1 MKSADIQGGIV
12 VFGSS
17 RCVPGDSAWTEAEN
31 LGRLIAGNG
40 WPLVT
45 GGYGGVMEAASRGA
59 AQAGGRVVGVL
70 CEAFRSSGN
79 SYLTD
84 SVVTPDLYAR
94 LRGLVEGRDAFV
106 VFPGSTGTLVE
117 FAMVWEFLNKGMI
130 ARCPLI
136 CLGEYWR
143 PIVSA
148 LGGEATADP
157 RFDTTGLPDSLGEFV
172 EFASSSA
179 DAVELLSSHF
189 A

>member
-1 MKSADIQGGIV
+1 M
-12 VFGSS
+12 
-17 RCVPGDSAWTEAEN
+17 
-31 LGRLIAGNG
+31 GRLIAENG

-59 AQAGGRVVGVL
+59 AQAGGQAVGVL

-79 SYLTD
+79 PFLTH
-84 SVVTPDLYAR
+84 SITTPDLYAR
-94 LRGLVEGRDAFV
+94 VRGLIEGRDAFV

-143 PIVSA
+143 PIVTA
-148 LGGEATADP
+148 MGAEATADP
-157 RFDTTGLPDSLGEFV
+157 RFDTTGLPDTLGELI
-172 EFASSSA
+172 EFADSSE
-179 DAVELLSSHF
+179 DAVDLLRSHF